1 VKQTMIFFAAALLL
15 WALNLTVPSPLFPGA
30 VKETE
35 RITAEAMNAYT
46 APVNRDDLYTAVYA
60 AIARGVPAQKV
71 RVLTLAAAGSGRPPA
86 ELSYYLG
93 AVADLGRSGVP
104 TAPLVSLLLEGMARG
119 FTAEALRGSLGSS
132 ARDLT
137 LCTSIARLHVQGR
150 EGAEDERLELLV
162 KALFAALKVGFT
174 PGELERASVAARQRG
189 MPPGAFVVALEA
201 TMALK
206 GLGATGDQ
214 AVRLADAALEKGWS
228 AREVARLPA
237 LFAAALREGA
247 SKGPTADASAVVDDL
262 IRKIQTGEIPPGG
275 PEQTQSKERSRE
287 SAPSSGGGGGA
298 GSGGGGGGGG
308 SGGTGSGSGGGSG
321 GGGGG
326 SGSGGGGSGKG
337 SPR

>member
-1 VKQTMIFFAAALLL
+1 
-15 WALNLTVPSPLFPGA
+15 
-30 VKETE
+30 
-35 RITAEAMNAYT
+35 
-46 APVNRDDLYTAVYA
+46 
-60 AIARGVPAQKV
+60 
-71 RVLTLAAAGSGRPPA
+71 
-86 ELSYYLG
+86 
-93 AVADLGRSGVP
+93 
-104 TAPLVSLLLEGMARG
+104 MARG

>member
-1 VKQTMIFFAAALLL
+1 MIFFAAALLL

-30 VKETE
+30 AKDAE
-35 RITAEAMNAYT
+35 RITAEAMSAYT
-46 APVNRDDLYTAVYA
+46 APVNGDDLHAAVYA

-71 RVLTLAAAGSGRPPA
+71 RVVTLAAAGSGRPPA

-93 AVADLGRSGVP
+93 AVADLGRTGVP

-137 LCTSIARLHVQGR
+137 LCASIARPHVQGK
-150 EGAEDERLELLV
+150 GGSEDERLELLV
-162 KALFAALKVGFT
+162 KALFSALKVGFT

-201 TMALK
+201 TMAIK

-214 AVRLADAALEKGWS
+214 AVRLADAALGKGWS
-228 AREVARLPA
+228 AREIARLPA
-237 LFAAALREGA
+237 LFAAALAALRDGA

-262 IRKIQTGEIPPGG
+262 IRKIQTGEIPPDG
-275 PEQTQSKERSRE
+275 PGQIQSKERSRE
-287 SAPSSGGGGGA
+287 SAPSPGGGGGA
-298 GSGGGGGGGG
+298 GSGGAG
-308 SGGTGSGSGGGSG
+308 SGGSG
-321 GGGGG
+321 GGAAAREAVVPGEGEEVQAG
-326 SGSGGGGSGKG
+326 ALRGD
-337 SPR
+337 